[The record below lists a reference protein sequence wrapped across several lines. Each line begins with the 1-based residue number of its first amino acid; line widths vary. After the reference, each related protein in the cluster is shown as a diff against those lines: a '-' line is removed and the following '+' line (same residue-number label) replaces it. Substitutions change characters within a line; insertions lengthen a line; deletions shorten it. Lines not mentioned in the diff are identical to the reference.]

1 MPLPMGAGMGAG
13 LPQMQGP
20 QGPPPQRQQPN
31 PMELLMIIN
40 QKLDKLAQ
48 LIMTIAK
55 PGGGGPPMP
64 PQMPPGQM
72 R

>member
-1 MPLPMGAGMGAG
+1 MPIPMQQGMGGG
-13 LPQMQGP
+13 LPQGQPPMQ
-20 QGPPPQRQQPN
+20 QQQQQAPN
-31 PMELLMIIN
+31 PMELLMAIN
-40 QKLDKLAQ
+40 QKIDKLAQ

-55 PGGGGPPMP
+55 GDSQ